1 MKNIKSFMLIF
12 SIVLI
17 LGAIVVG
24 SCSAQTTTNY
34 LKIKG
39 KILNEHRSDIYI
51 YAQDETTDKWIKTTS
66 KSNKSKYTLRLAT
79 DKNYQIVYISDSG
92 QTKILHIKKGEFGMF
107 IEFVDIDFSDNKEK
121 HACLYQK
128 NNYEYAFQSKVEIFT
143 ASLE

>member
-39 KILNEHRSDIYI
+39 KVLNEHRSDVYVYI
-51 YAQDETTDKWIKTTS
+51 QDETTDKWIKNTS

-92 QTKILHIKKGEFGMF
+92 PTKTLYIKKGESGMF
-107 IEFVDIDFSDNKEK
+107 IEFVDINFKNGKEK
-121 HACLYQK
+121 YAYLYQK
-128 NNYEYAFQSKVEIFT
+128 NRYEYVFQSKIEIFT